1 MKNDGEKHNYTEKQK
16 DRRLKDFFGLDG
28 PFSSFMN
35 TLGNIIWIGLLWL
48 AASIPL
54 VTMGCSAMGAS
65 RAAEKARKNQGYIT
79 KEFFAGFTGDWK
91 TALPVQAANLIFFA
105 WLIFDCIY
113 LYGYGTEYAQV
124 ISYVLYGI
132 LFFALGL
139 NCYYYPCLRM
149 FEGNFFEI
157 FKISFY
163 MTFRHLLTTIALVGL
178 IAAAL
183 LAVYLMPWSVIVVP
197 GLWWYAGDIL
207 IKRAIQ
213 KEIGERSTEK

>member
-1 MKNDGEKHNYTEKQK
+1 MKNDGKRQKNTETRK
-16 DRRLKDFFGLDG
+16 DHKLQDFFALEG

-35 TLGNIIWIGLLWL
+35 TLGNIIWTGLLWML
-48 AASIPL
+48 TSVLLI
-54 VTMGCSAMGAS
+54 TMGCSAMGAS
-65 RAAEKARKNQGYIT
+65 RAAEKTRKNQGYIT
-79 KEFFAGFTGDWK
+79 KEFFAGFTSDWK
-91 TALPVQAANLIFFA
+91 TALPVQAVNLIFFA

-113 LYGYGTEYAQV
+113 LYGYGTDYALA

-139 NCYYYPCLRM
+139 NCYYYPCLRI

-163 MTFRHLLTTIALVGL
+163 MTFRYLLTTIALVGM

-183 LAVYLMPWSVIVVP
+183 LAVYLMPWSVMIVP
-197 GLWWYAGDIL
+197 GLWWYAANIL
-207 IKRAIQ
+207 IGRAIQ
-213 KEIGERSTEK
+213 KEIGKSI

>member
-1 MKNDGEKHNYTEKQK
+1 MKNDGEKHNNTEKQK
-16 DRRLKDFFGLDG
+16 DRKLQDFFALDG
-28 PFSSFMN
+28 PFSGFMN
-35 TLGNIIWIGLLWL
+35 TLGNIIWTGLLWL
-48 AASIPL
+48 VTSIPL
-54 VTMGCSAMGAS
+54 ITMGCSAMGAS
-65 RAAEKARKNQGYIT
+65 RAAEKTRNNQGYIT

-91 TALPVQAANLIFFA
+91 TALLVQIGNLIFFA

-113 LYGYGTEYAQV
+113 LYGYEAEYALV

-139 NCYYYPCLRM
+139 NCYYYPCLQI

-157 FKISFY
+157 FKIAFY

-183 LAVYLMPWSVIVVP
+183 LAVYLMPWSVMIVP

-207 IKRAIQ
+207 IKRVIR
-213 KEIGERSTEK
+213 KEIGETV